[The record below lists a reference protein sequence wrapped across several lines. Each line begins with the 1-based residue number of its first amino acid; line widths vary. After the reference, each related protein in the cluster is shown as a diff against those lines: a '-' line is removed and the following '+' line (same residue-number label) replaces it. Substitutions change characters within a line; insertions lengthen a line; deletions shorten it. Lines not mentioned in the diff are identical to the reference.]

1 MTVCRQERGTIT
13 LAIDEQSETPA
24 SVTNLT
30 TLLASG
36 FGVGLSPVAPGTVG
50 SLLGIVCFYPLLGV
64 SSAIQWSTFFVACAV
79 AIASSERAGKAWGVI
94 DHRAIVIDEVVGV
107 WLAVLIPLSVL
118 TFSVSLPLLA
128 VGAFLAF
135 RLYDIVKPWP
145 VNVLERRLPGGW
157 GVVMDDLA
165 AGAMAGLI
173 LTLALLVIGPA

>member
-1 MTVCRQERGTIT
+1 MTVCRRERGTIT

-36 FGVGLSPVAPGTVG
+36 FGVGLSPVAPGTMG
-50 SLLGIVCFYPLLGV
+50 SLVGIAYFYPLLGV
-64 SSAIQWSTFFVACAV
+64 SSAIQWSTFFFFFAV
-79 AIASSERAGKAWGVI
+79 AIVPAERAGQAWGVM
-94 DHRAIVIDEVVGV
+94 DHPAIVIDEVVGV
-107 WLAVLIPLSVL
+107 WLAVLMPLSIL
-118 TFSVSLPLLA
+118 TFSVSLPLLV

-157 GVVMDDLA
+157 GVVLDDLA
-165 AGAMAGLI
+165 AGAMAGMI

>member
-1 MTVCRQERGTIT
+1 M
-13 LAIDEQSETPA
+13 AMDEQLETPA

-64 SSAIQWSTFFVACAV
+64 SSAIQWSAFFVACGV
-79 AIASSERAGKAWGVI
+79 AILSAEQAGKAWGVI

-107 WLAVLIPLSVL
+107 WLAVLIPLSLL
-118 TFSVSLPLLA
+118 TFRVSLPLLA

-165 AGAMAGLI
+165 AGAMAGII
-173 LTLALLVIGPA
+173 LTLALMVIGPA

>member
-1 MTVCRQERGTIT
+1 M
-13 LAIDEQSETPA
+13 DEQSETA
-24 SVTNLT
+24 AAVTNLT

-50 SLLGIVCFYPLLGV
+50 SLLGIVAIV
-64 SSAIQWSTFFVACAV
+64 SA
-79 AIASSERAGKAWGVI
+79 ERAGKAWGVM
-94 DHRAIVIDEVVGV
+94 DHPAIVIDEVVGV
-107 WLAVLIPLSVL
+107 WLAVLVPLTL
-118 TFSVSLPLLA
+118 LPFSASWPLLA

-157 GVVMDDLA
+157 GVVLDDLA
-165 AGAMAGLI
+165 AGAMAGMI

>member
-1 MTVCRQERGTIT
+1 M
-13 LAIDEQSETPA
+13 AIDEQSETPA

-36 FGVGLSPVAPGTVG
+36 FGVGLSSVAPGTVG

-64 SSAIQWSTFFVACAV
+64 SSAIQWSAFFVACGV
-79 AIASSERAGKAWGVI
+79 AILSAERAGKAWGVM
-94 DHRAIVIDEVVGV
+94 DHPAIVIDEVVGV
-107 WLAVLIPLSVL
+107 WLAVLIPLSLL
-118 TFSVSLPLLA
+118 TFKVSLPLLA

-165 AGAMAGLI
+165 AGAMAGII

>member
-1 MTVCRQERGTIT
+1 MTVCRRERGTIT

-50 SLLGIVCFYPLLGV
+50 SLLGIAFFYPLLGV
-64 SSAIQWSTFFVACAV
+64 GSAIQWSTFFVACVV
-79 AIASSERAGKAWGVI
+79 AIVSAERAGKAWGVM
-94 DHRAIVIDEVVGV
+94 DHPAIVIDEVVGV
-107 WLAVLIPLSVL
+107 WLAVLLPLSIL

-157 GVVMDDLA
+157 GVVLDDLA
-165 AGAMAGLI
+165 AGAMAGMI

>member
-1 MTVCRQERGTIT
+1 M
-13 LAIDEQSETPA
+13 
-24 SVTNLT
+24 TNLT

-36 FGVGLSPVAPGTVG
+36 FGAGLSPVAPGTVG
-50 SLLGIVCFYPLLGV
+50 SLLGIAFFYPLLGV
-64 SSAIQWSTFFVACAV
+64 GSAIQWSTFFVACVV
-79 AIASSERAGKAWGVI
+79 AIVSAERAGKAWGVM
-94 DHRAIVIDEVVGV
+94 DHPAIVIDEVVGV
-107 WLAVLIPLSVL
+107 WLAILMPLSIL

-157 GVVMDDLA
+157 GVVLDDLA
-165 AGAMAGLI
+165 AGAMAGMI

>member
-1 MTVCRQERGTIT
+1 M
-13 LAIDEQSETPA
+13 AMDEQSETA
-24 SVTNLT
+24 AAVKNLT

-50 SLLGIVCFYPLLGV
+50 SLLGIACFYPLL
-64 SSAIQWSTFFVACAV
+64 SMSAFIQWFIFFGACAV
-79 AIASSERAGKAWGVI
+79 AIVSAERAGKAWGVM
-94 DHRAIVIDEVVGV
+94 DHPAIVIDEVVGV
-107 WLAVLIPLSVL
+107 WLAVLVPLTL
-118 TFSVSLPLLA
+118 LPFSASWPLLA

-157 GVVMDDLA
+157 GVVLDDLA
-165 AGAMAGLI
+165 AGAMAGII